1 MTDKI
6 LNLPLES
13 SPKTKFSRSLFQ
25 ISQSTNHGPH
35 ELNVGRAKKVHIEL
49 EPNNETTF
57 SLFRINEELLGQ
69 MKQMQYQM
77 MKMNGAA
84 GPDNGTSEHRRI
96 FIIDV
101 CFKAAVWEA
110 PQTVVRQC
118 LQWAAEGKPESCKL
132 CNVQQTK

>member
-6 LNLPLES
+6 LYFPLES

-35 ELNVGRAKKVHIEL
+35 ELNVRRTKKVQIEL
-49 EPNNETTF
+49 EPNKEITF

-84 GPDNGTSEHRRI
+84 GPDNGTSEHRTI

-101 CFKAAVWEA
+101 CFKVWEA

-118 LQWAAEGKPESCKL
+118 LQWAAEGKLESCQL
-132 CNVQQTK
+132 CNVQQLK

>member
-1 MTDKI
+1 MTDKT
-6 LNLPLES
+6 LKFPLES

-35 ELNVGRAKKVHIEL
+35 ELNVRRTKKVQIEL
-49 EPNNETTF
+49 EPNKETTF

-84 GPDNGTSEHRRI
+84 GPDNGSS
-96 FIIDV
+96 
-101 CFKAAVWEA
+101 
-110 PQTVVRQC
+110 
-118 LQWAAEGKPESCKL
+118 LQKNEYF
-132 CNVQQTK
+132 

>member
-1 MTDKI
+1 MTDKT
-6 LNLPLES
+6 LKFPLES

-35 ELNVGRAKKVHIEL
+35 ELNVRRTKKVQIEL
-49 EPNNETTF
+49 EPNKETTF

-84 GPDNGTSEHRRI
+84 GPDNGSSVQNKKYFQLMSVSRRRY
-96 FIIDV
+96 DGRLL
-101 CFKAAVWEA
+101 KWWPA
-110 PQTVVRQC
+110 
-118 LQWAAEGKPESCKL
+118 
-132 CNVQQTK
+132 NVFNGRRRVSLSHVNCATNYN

>member
-6 LNLPLES
+6 PNIPLES

-35 ELNVGRAKKVHIEL
+35 ELNVRRTKKVQIEL
-49 EPNNETTF
+49 EPNKETTF

-84 GPDNGTSEHRRI
+84 GPDNGSSVQKKKNI
-96 FIIDV
+96 F
-101 CFKAAVWEA
+101 
-110 PQTVVRQC
+110 
-118 LQWAAEGKPESCKL
+118 
-132 CNVQQTK
+132 N

>member
-6 LNLPLES
+6 LNFPLES

-35 ELNVGRAKKVHIEL
+35 ELNVRRTKKVQIEL
-49 EPNNETTF
+49 EPNKVTTF

-84 GPDNGTSEHRRI
+84 GPDNGTSKHKRMI
-96 FIIDV
+96 IIDV
-101 CFKAAVWEA
+101 CFKVWEA
-110 PQTVVRQC
+110 PQMVVRQC
-118 LQWAAEGKPESCKL
+118 PQWAAEGKPELCKL
-132 CNVQQTK
+132 CNAQQIK

>member
-1 MTDKI
+1 M
-6 LNLPLES
+6 LNFPFES

-35 ELNVGRAKKVHIEL
+35 ELNVRRTKKVQTEL
-49 EPNNETTF
+49 EPNRDTTF

-84 GPDNGTSEHRRI
+84 GPDNGTSKHKRI
-96 FIIDV
+96 FIFLDV

-110 PQTVVRQC
+110 PQMVVRQC
-118 LQWAAEGKPESCKL
+118 PQWAAEGKPESCKL
-132 CNVQQTK
+132 CNVQQSN

>member
-6 LNLPLES
+6 LNFPLES
-13 SPKTKFSRSLFQ
+13 SPKTKFSGSLFQ

-35 ELNVGRAKKVHIEL
+35 ELNVRRTKKVQIEL
-49 EPNNETTF
+49 EPNETTF

-84 GPDNGTSEHRRI
+84 GPDNGTSEHKRMI
-96 FIIDV
+96 IIDV
-101 CFKAAVWEA
+101 RFKGVVWEA

-132 CNVQQTK
+132 CNIQQLK